1 MKNLC
6 VIYKI
11 KKVVLIL
18 NFVLQRLDQYCK
30 NVHRVNEF
38 NQNVW
43 LKDYIDVDTNWKN
56 TKKTYEKDFYSLTN
70 NLINLGKTR
79 ENVRKKIDIK
89 LVANGREKESF
100 GVRTKLSYN
109 TIISRKHT
117 NSSEKVRKKVK
128 FATKIKPWKQVR
140 TMLYVINNSRMYR
153 PNIFTSIKCF
163 KT

>member
-1 MKNLC
+1 MQ
-6 VIYKI
+6 I
-11 KKVVLIL
+11 
-18 NFVLQRLDQYCK
+18 LDQYCK
-30 NVHRVNEF
+30 NIHRVNEF
-38 NQNVW
+38 NQKVW

-70 NLINLGKTR
+70 NLVNLGKTR

-89 LVANGREKESF
+89 LVANGREKQSF

-109 TIISRKHT
+109 TIILRKHK
-117 NSSEKVRKKVK
+117 NSSEKLRKKVK
-128 FATKIKPWKQVR
+128 FATKIKLWKQVR

-163 KT
+163 KI